1 MELLER
7 LLDEGGLR
15 SPRITVATVD
25 GFQGNEC
32 LDTRSYNK
40 GHVCSHDMIHFR
52 QIGRSDLSCE
62 WWVVHV

>member
-7 LLDEGGLR
+7 LLDDGGLR

-40 GHVCSHDMIHFR
+40 GHVFMI
-52 QIGRSDLSCE
+52 
-62 WWVVHV
+62 